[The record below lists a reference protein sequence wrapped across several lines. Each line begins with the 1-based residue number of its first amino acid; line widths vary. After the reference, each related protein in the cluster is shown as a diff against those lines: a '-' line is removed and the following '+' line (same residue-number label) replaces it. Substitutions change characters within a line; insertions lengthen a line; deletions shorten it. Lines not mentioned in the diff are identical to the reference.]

1 MAVKIRPLKRACV
14 GPSLWHSLFCRGRAR
29 ARARFTIV
37 NKLFFPRVKVTA
49 CRLKRESPLGIPFL
63 ISMKYIKTK
72 ERHTL
77 YITLLAMDIVEKVVI
92 D

>member
-1 MAVKIRPLKRACV
+1 MAVKIRPSKRACV
-14 GPSLWHSLFCRGRAR
+14 APSLWHSLFCRGRAR
-29 ARARFTIV
+29 ARFTIL

-63 ISMKYIKTK
+63 ISIKYIKTK

-77 YITLLAMDIVEKVVI
+77 YITLLAMDIVEQVVI